1 MNKNYAVS
9 THNNDSFDLWDP
21 FFQDFFDFPREIRRN
36 DLMKADVREDE
47 KQYHIDVDLPSIK
60 KENIKIEL
68 NDGYLTIHA
77 EEYHQDDEKK
87 NGKYIRRE
95 RFTGKFSRSFYVGE
109 DVQENDITANLADGV
124 LTLNINKVEP
134 KKEEKKYISIN

>member
-1 MNKNYAVS
+1 MIKNYAVS
-9 THNNDSFDLWDP
+9 NRDSQDLWDP
-21 FFQDFFDFPREIRRN
+21 FFEDFFEIPHEVRN
-36 DLMKADVREDE
+36 NNLMKADVREDD

-77 EEYHQDDEKK
+77 EEHRDEDEKK

-95 RFTGKFSRSFYVGE
+95 RFMGKFSRSFYVGE
-109 DVQENDITANLADGV
+109 DVKESDITANLTDGV
-124 LTLNINKVEP
+124 LTLDINKVEP
-134 KKEEKKYISIN
+134 VKAEKKYIAIK